1 MASQI
6 GHKKEVSKGLELY
19 IKYLQGTY
27 YQSSFHHS
35 SLSSHY
41 LHRMLLSIIRPS
53 ILIYTQ
59 GPVPGLSPL
68 STKDLHNNIHH
79 QRHRHRH
86 RHRHDHRHRH
96 PHDLEYS
103 TM

>member
-1 MASQI
+1 
-6 GHKKEVSKGLELY
+6 
-19 IKYLQGTY
+19 
-27 YQSSFHHS
+27 
-35 SLSSHY
+35 
-41 LHRMLLSIIRPS
+41 MLLSIIRPS
-53 ILIYTQ
+53 ILIYRQ

-79 QRHRHRH
+79 HRHRH
-86 RHRHDHRHRH
+86 PHRHPHRHRRHPHRYRHPQHH